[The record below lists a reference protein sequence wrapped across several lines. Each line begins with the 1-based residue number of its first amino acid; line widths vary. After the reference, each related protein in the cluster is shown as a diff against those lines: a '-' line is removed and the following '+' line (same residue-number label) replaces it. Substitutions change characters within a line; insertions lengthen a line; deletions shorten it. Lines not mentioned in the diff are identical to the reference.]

1 MRVYSAP
8 GMEPG
13 TRYTRGQGRLGPA
26 LREPTDVCKK
36 PNKEGLLKGSWVTDV
51 LGTKEGMSE
60 VLWREE
66 MLSQPRGQ
74 WPASWGKNT

>member
-1 MRVYSAP
+1 M
-8 GMEPG
+8 
-13 TRYTRGQGRLGPA
+13 
-26 LREPTDVCKK
+26 CKK